1 MENSECFHKMQT
13 KAKHEFT
20 IKLELIEIQFQ
31 CKHYCYAS
39 SKLMHIHNK
48 ICHPYGNNLI
58 ISKYNKSAQAKGTC
72 IVHTE
77 ICWPS
82 FALCAPRP
90 MPIRMMLL
98 FFLNTG
104 IRQTFAHRKFEWRLK
119 VSLLH
124 HIPHGNTYAVRFNHL
139 TKSSIGQ
146 THFQGHKVL
155 FSILPSV
162 FQACPSH

>member
-72 IVHTE
+72 IVHTTE

-82 FALCAPRP
+82 FAPCAPRP

-98 FFLNTG
+98 FFFKHRNTAN
-104 IRQTFAHRKFEWRLK
+104 IRASEIWTALECITTSSYTAWK
-119 VSLLH
+119 
-124 HIPHGNTYAVRFNHL
+124 HICG
-139 TKSSIGQ
+139 SI
-146 THFQGHKVL
+146 
-155 FSILPSV
+155 
-162 FQACPSH
+162 